1 MTKYARCDSCGG
13 IYPEEMVKE
22 VKYSYTVFNHASK
35 DRLVTTDVYGMLC
48 PNCGQQKPTTTE
60 EKAPTTSART
70 TKSTSSSGRKR

>member
-1 MTKYARCDSCGG
+1 MKYARCDSCGG

-22 VKYSYTVFNHASK
+22 VKYSYSVFNHASK

-48 PNCGQQKPTTTE
+48 LNCAQRKPTTTTE
-60 EKAPTTSART
+60 EKPTTTSART